1 MNPAGGSLN
10 KLPQIMMLWRVI
22 RRLNRILPPKWGC
35 SDLIPF
41 QPCNGENNAKIN
53 PVKKEKDES

>member
-1 MNPAGGSLN
+1 
-10 KLPQIMMLWRVI
+10 MMLWRVI